1 MVANKL
7 KRLWKSIL
15 VLLVLL
21 AITGCK
27 GQDDKIT
34 IGIVQIVEHS
44 ALDSAREGFKS
55 TFENKDIVFL
65 EENAQGDIATAQLI
79 VEGFKEKKVDLIY
92 AIATPV
98 AQAAYNT
105 TKEIPIIISAVTDP
119 LEAGLIESWEIPNTN
134 VSGTSDMAPI
144 KEQLE
149 LIKKIGI
156 KGNTIGF
163 IYNSSESNSE
173 VQLKK
178 LKIEAENI
186 GYDIISK
193 SITNLS
199 ELEQTLDL
207 LLDETDM
214 IYTPTDNLVASGINL
229 ITEKAKNKNKP
240 IIGAE
245 KAHVESGAL
254 YTCGVDYIEL
264 GKLSGN
270 MANKVLAG
278 EDISKMS
285 IKIADNPEI
294 VINKKVLENLNL
306 EIDKSIEDSVTW
318 IGGN

>member
-27 GQDDKIT
+27 RQDDKIT

>member
-27 GQDDKIT
+27 RQDDKIT

-44 ALDSAREGFKS
+44 ALDSARAGFKS
-55 TFENKDIVFL
+55 TFENKDIAFL

>member
-27 GQDDKIT
+27 RQDDKIT

-44 ALDSAREGFKS
+44 ALDSARAGFKS